1 VATKQEIL
9 AALQRPGL
17 IAVVRARAAE
27 QVVPLAEALLRG
39 GVRAIEVTM
48 TTPNAIEAIR
58 ACSKQLPAEALIGV
72 GTVLKVETCQA
83 AIEAGAQFV
92 VSPIMRPAIA
102 EAAHRAGKPVMLGA
116 FTPTEAQAAYEAGS
130 DFVKLFPADM
140 LGPGY
145 IKAIRAPLPH
155 LQLVPTGGVTLANI
169 AEFFQAGCPAVGI
182 GSSLVS
188 ARILEQNDWAE
199 LEALARKFVAAVGR
213 GQA

>member
-199 LEALARKFVAAVGR
+199 LEALARKFVAAAGR